1 LRCGSECD
9 TTKIKWEYKLAVFLL
24 LASVGI
30 YSVKFA
36 LFQNPQDTV
45 NYLFNSMGFLPINVL
60 LVTIVLNSLLSI
72 RSRREKMQKLN
83 MVIGTFFSEVGTH
96 LLVVLSDNDPD
107 VGDLREQLLIR
118 DDWDQAQFTHIF
130 NVIAR
135 KDYQVNT
142 EDIDLENLH
151 EYLMEKRDFLLRL
164 LENPVLL
171 EHQSFTELL
180 RAVFHLNEELWRR
193 EDFSCLPES
202 DCHHIEGDINRVYR
216 ELVREWVHYMQYLHE
231 NYPYI
236 FSLALRTNPFDES
249 ASPVVK

>member
-1 LRCGSECD
+1 
-9 TTKIKWEYKLAVFLL
+9 
-24 LASVGI
+24 
-30 YSVKFA
+30 
-36 LFQNPQDTV
+36 V

-60 LVTIVLNSLLSI
+60 LVTIVLNSLLTI

-83 MVIGTFFSEVGTH
+83 MVIGTFFSEVGTR

-118 DDWDQAQFTHIF
+118 NDWDQAQFSHIF
-130 NVIAR
+130 NVIDR
-135 KDYQVNT
+135 RDYQVNT
-142 EDIDLENLH
+142 ENIDLEKLH
-151 EYLMEKRDFLLRL
+151 VSLMEKRDFLLRL

-193 EDFSCLPES
+193 EDFTCLPES
-202 DCHHIEGDINRVYR
+202 DCRHIEGDINRVYK
-216 ELVREWVHYMQYLHE
+216 ELVREWIHYMQYLQE
-231 NYPYI
+231 NYPYM